1 MKPVCYPCNEFIDEN
16 SLSTLFGKD
25 YAENLVYELY
35 NPNDEKI
42 ENSKISELS
51 QKYEQEFHNDPQNN
65 NLDILNDPKD
75 DWLYQNTIQKTI
87 KKNYIQKKIWQQ
99 IQKGIKSGNISP
111 DEISVNDLINNLSDI
126 VLDELVKD
134 GYIDIKLKDNPIYL
148 KNNISYLE
156 YTNKSEEII
165 A

>member
-75 DWLYQNTIQKTI
+75 EF
-87 KKNYIQKKIWQQ
+87 
-99 IQKGIKSGNISP
+99 NISIITKGENLRLKP
-111 DEISVNDLINNLSDI
+111 TINKDFGLLI
-126 VLDELVKD
+126 K
-134 GYIDIKLKDNPIYL
+134 
-148 KNNISYLE
+148 E
-156 YTNKSEEII
+156 YRIFSR
-165 A
+165 